1 MDWNKIFG
9 DILEA
14 LIPILVA
21 LLTALV
27 GYAIT
32 FLKKKTDALKDE
44 KIKTLIDNALDEAES
59 VADDAIAA
67 TQQKFVDDIKKAR
80 EDGKLTKEEAAQA
93 LEMAKQYFISHIKGS
108 SKSILQQLFPNF
120 EQWLGDF
127 IEAKIGQEKRFQ

>member
-1 MDWNKIFG
+1 MDWNKIFS

-21 LLTALV
+21 LLTALI
-27 GYAIT
+27 GYAIA
-32 FLKKKTDALKDE
+32 FLKKKTEALRDE
-44 KIKTLIDNALDEAES
+44 RIKMLIDNALDEAER

-93 LEMAKQYFISHIKGS
+93 LEMAKQYFMSHIKSS
-108 SKSILQQLFPNF
+108 SKSILRQLFPNF

-127 IEAKIGQEKRFQ
+127 IEAKIGQEKRFR

>member
-27 GYAIT
+27 GYAIA

-44 KIKTLIDNALDEAES
+44 RIKTLIDNALDEAES

-120 EQWLGDF
+120 EQWLTDF

>member
-27 GYAIT
+27 GYAIA

-44 KIKTLIDNALDEAES
+44 RIKTLIDNALNEAES

-93 LEMAKQYFISHIKGS
+93 LEMAKQYFISHIRES
-108 SKSILQQLFPNF
+108 SKSILQQLFTNF
-120 EQWLGDF
+120 EQWLTDF